1 MNEMPSNLLNVAELQ
16 RLLTDADPSVLLLPP
31 RILHRVI
38 KRDRGLTGLGLQVPH
53 RKSYRIDRERLLSLA
68 DAGELGL
75 EPGSTLPHRLILLPL
90 PDRRRLARDGR
101 TATLRR
107 FWRLL
112 FHIRIHAAMPVWA
125 GDELLSRIRRIGRAE
140 FDEAAAVLRQERFL
154 LPPGDTATIYEEFAA
169 VYLELRYFAS
179 PMLSLYF
186 PACLDREK
194 VEAVW
199 AEDVDAEALFA
210 ATRPEGCE
218 TGEPAALAAGLMPH
232 HPAANAAGSP
242 VQVAHPAGSPDAPRA
257 YRRLLHRADKAN
269 ARGNLVRAA
278 IFRTRAVALAPSG
291 QVGPTR
297 AAASREMEQF
307 GHRLQKALG
316 YLDDVA
322 DDWRRALLALM
333 EPASR
338 GIWPSESRMLYDL
351 QRVCIDR
358 ERPVYAVDFIEWL
371 ITWGRRP
378 MKRLLPFHDS
388 VRAVK
393 HLRSALHRL
402 TAVRI
407 EEPIRRRL
415 LELLLESTHR
425 AEHHL
430 RERLHPVLRDALDKV
445 GLQPSNIAEEVARD
459 KAIEELIDRVVD
471 YGFINISDLRDTLAR
486 NRLKLP
492 DLPDGGSGKG
502 TVANEGKDG
511 SDSLSSPPRLSF
523 FSKVFS
529 GIKTFLFGDE
539 LLQANRR
546 LAAELDG
553 VYRRGEIYLRWLQ
566 RLSAAAF
573 GTQLGRWL
581 TLYVALPFGCS
592 LALLKVWDE
601 VEDLVRGAP
610 PEGSEEAVEAAK
622 RLDPIAFAL
631 IGLFF
636 LALFHIAP
644 FRRFLL
650 EASVKLWR
658 ALRWLFAEMPSRLL
672 HHPWVTRLLQSG
684 SWLFCY
690 QFVVKPLPWGMLSAL
705 ILLYLRVPFPV
716 SLGVGVGVFTLG
728 SFTFNSRL
736 GFYLEEVGT
745 DYLARTWQ
753 LVRADLVPGFVRWLI
768 YLYRRLQEHIE
779 RFLYTVDEWLR
790 FRPGDS
796 RLSLYA
802 KPVLGSMWFVVAY
815 GFRMIFNLFVEP
827 TFNPIKHFPV
837 VTVTAKLIVP
847 IIPTLGG
854 AIASQL
860 DPLFGKAV
868 AATAAGVV
876 LFFIPGLAGFLVWE
890 LKENWRLYRANQP
903 ATLRPEIVG
912 HHGETM
918 LRLMRPGLH
927 SGTLPK
933 LFARLRHGKDRSQRK
948 QYETLHH
955 LRERLRHFVERNLF
969 AVLAGS
975 KRWGDIVPLRVG
987 DIHIATNRIRIEL
1000 ASISAS
1006 ISIDFTERDGSLLA
1020 ELTHPNGEKASW
1032 LTLLPSEPLTAFHDA
1047 LAGLYQL
1054 AGVEDA
1060 PPILWSD
1067 WVRRWQKDAEAGGHR
1082 PMASDGGLQKRIDR

>member
-1 MNEMPSNLLNVAELQ
+1 MNETPSNSLTAAELQ
-16 RLLTDADPSVLLLPP
+16 RFLSQVDSAVLLVSP
-31 RILHRVI
+31 RILRRVI

-53 RKSYRIDRERLLSLA
+53 RKSYLIDQERLWALA
-68 DAGELGL
+68 DADELGID
-75 EPGSTLPHRLILLPL
+75 PGRELPHRLILLPL
-90 PDRRRLARDGR
+90 PHRQRLARDGR
-101 TATLRR
+101 AATLLR

-112 FHIRIHAAMPVWA
+112 FHIRIHAALHCRA
-125 GDELLSRIRRIGRAE
+125 GDELLSRICRIGRTE
-140 FDEAAAVLRQERFL
+140 FDEATAVLSQERFL

-169 VYLELRYFAS
+169 VYLELRYFA
-179 PMLSLYF
+179 PPLLSVYF

-199 AEDVDAEALFA
+199 AEDVDAEALFL
-210 ATRPEGCE
+210 ATCPEGGAS
-218 TGEPAALAAGLMPH
+218 GEPAANPAGIGSPY
-232 HPAANAAGSP
+232 PAANPS
-242 VQVAHPAGSPDAPRA
+242 GSPDAPRA
-257 YRRLLHRADKAN
+257 YRRLLHRADKAS

-291 QVGPTR
+291 QVGPNR
-297 AAASREMEQF
+297 AAAFREMEQF

-316 YLDDVA
+316 YPDEVS
-322 DDWRRALLALM
+322 DDWRRALFALM

-338 GIWPSESRMLYDL
+338 GIWPNESRMLYDL
-351 QRVCIDR
+351 QKVCTDR
-358 ERPVYAVDFIEWL
+358 ERPVYAVDLIEWL

-415 LELLLESTHR
+415 LELLLDSTHR
-425 AEHHL
+425 GEHHL
-430 RERLHPVLRDALDKV
+430 RERLYPVLRDALDKV
-445 GLQPSNIAEEVARD
+445 GLRPRNIAEEVARD
-459 KAIEELIDRVVD
+459 KVIEELIDRVVEH
-471 YGFINISDLRDTLAR
+471 GFINIGDLRDILAR

-492 DLPDGGSGKG
+492 DLPDADSVKEGE
-502 TVANEGKDG
+502 ADEGKDDSG
-511 SDSLSSPPRLSF
+511 SPSSPPRLPF
-523 FSKVFS
+523 FRKVLS
-529 GIKTFLFGDE
+529 GVKTFLFGDE
-539 LLQANRR
+539 LLRANRR
-546 LAAELDG
+546 LAVELDG

-601 VEDLVRGAP
+601 VEDLLHGSP
-610 PEGSEEAVEAAK
+610 PEGSDEAVEAAK
-622 RLDPIAFAL
+622 RLDPVAFAL

-644 FRRFLL
+644 FRRFLQ
-650 EASVKLWR
+650 EASGKLWR
-658 ALRWLFAEMPSRLL
+658 ALRWLFAEMPSRFL

-684 SWLFCY
+684 PWLFCY
-690 QFVVKPLPWGMLSAL
+690 QFVLKPLPWGMLSAL
-705 ILLYLRVPFPV
+705 ILLYLRVPLSL
-716 SLGVGVGVFTLG
+716 SLGVGAGVFALG
-728 SFTFNSRL
+728 SFTLNSRL
-736 GFYLEEVGT
+736 GFYLEEMGT

-768 YLYRRLQEHIE
+768 YLYRRLQEHVE
-779 RFLYTVDEWLR
+779 RFIYTVDEWLR
-790 FRPGDS
+790 FRPGDNKV
-796 RLSLYA
+796 SLYA
-802 KPVLGSMWFVVAY
+802 KPVLGSMWFVIAY
-815 GFRMIFNLFVEP
+815 GFRGMFNLFVEP

-847 IIPTLGG
+847 IIPSLAA
-854 AIASQL
+854 AITSQL
-860 DPLFGKAV
+860 DPLLGKAV
-868 AATAAGVV
+868 AATVAAAVI
-876 LFFIPGLAGFLVWE
+876 FFIPGLAGFLVWE

-948 QYETLHH
+948 QYEALHH

-969 AVLAGS
+969 AVLARS
-975 KRWGDIVPLRVG
+975 KSWGDAVPLRVG
-987 DIHIATNRIRIEL
+987 DIRIATNRIRIEL
-1000 ASISAS
+1000 ASNSAS
-1006 ISIDFTERDGSLLA
+1006 IHVDFTEREATLLA
-1020 ELTHPNGEKASW
+1020 ELTRPDGDAGTW
-1032 LTLLPSEPLTAFHDA
+1032 LTHLPSEPSVVFHDA
-1047 LAGLYQL
+1047 LDGLFQMAGL
-1054 AGVEDA
+1054 EDA
-1060 PPILWSD
+1060 SPILWSD
-1067 WVRRWQKDAEAGGHR
+1067 WVRRWQKDAEGEGHQ
-1082 PMASDGGLQKRIDR
+1082 PMVSDGGTQERIDR